1 MVVRLKGSYAVKPAE
16 PTWEGCQPLSE
27 LDQIGCIT
35 YIPIIGFY
43 RPPQNWL
50 TLAET
55 IPNTLKDSLSRA
67 LAPFYP
73 LAGRLQWIGKDR
85 LELNCN
91 GIGAQFIEAESEAKL
106 VDFGDFSLS
115 PKYDGLI
122 PTLDD
127 SLPIHEMPLL
137 LVQLTWFS
145 CGGISLGLT
154 ASHAVVDGQ
163 SLLHFISEW
172 TGLARGEPLKLA
184 PFLDRKVLRAGND
197 HLHPPASPSLDLS
210 FNLPTLLSSEEETKP
225 ETTIAMLKLTKEEV
239 EKLKKMANEGEET
252 IIPAY
257 TRYESLAGHIWRCAS
272 KARKHKHE
280 QPTALG
286 VCASSR
292 SRIKPALPKGYF
304 GNAIFDVLATS
315 TAGELMAKPLSYAAS
330 RIREAIETVTNEYIW
345 SVIDYLK
352 KHPDLTVFQDLQ
364 ARTSNDQFPFYKN
377 PNLGVVNWLS
387 FPIYGVDFGWG
398 KEVYIGPGDVDA
410 ESSFLV
416 PSSSGDG
423 SLVVALSLQVSHMEA
438 FKKHFYEDIMICN
451 M

>member
-16 PTWEGCQPLSE
+16 PTWDGCQPLSE
-27 LDQIGCIT
+27 LDQ
-35 YIPIIGFY
+35 
-43 RPPQNWL
+43 NWL
-50 TLAET
+50 TPAET

-67 LAPFYP
+67 LVPFYP

-115 PKYDGLI
+115 PN
-122 PTLDD
+122 
-127 SLPIHEMPLL
+127 LPIHELPLM
-137 LVQLTWFS
+137 LVQLAWFS
-145 CGGISLGLT
+145 CGGISLGMT

-172 TGLARGEPLKLA
+172 TGLARGEPLKVA
-184 PFLDRKVLRAGND
+184 PFLDRKVLGAGND

-239 EKLKKMANEGEET
+239 EKLKKMVNEGEET

-257 TRYESLAGHIWRCAS
+257 TRYESLAGHIWRCAN
-272 KARKHKHE
+272 KARKHKHQ

-345 SVIDYLK
+345 SAIDYLK

-438 FKKHFYEDIMICN
+438 FKKYFSEDIMICN
-451 M
+451 L